1 MEALYILL
9 ILLAGILVYYIN
21 QQRRLVQQAR
31 EAMSGD
37 KSLVENLRQELASR
51 DTTIATLQAEK
62 ESADSAVLQLRE
74 QIALTESM
82 KSPLQEQIQ
91 TLASEKSNLV
101 QQVETTSA
109 EAVLNKALFSTFAH
123 VAYDMVFILDSDCV
137 IRAMSESALNFFSAE
152 KPIGKQLCSVIPAPD
167 LEDVITHAI
176 NEDEGLEGQFFWN
189 KQYFRA
195 RAQRYKFNSN
205 QLFIGVAI
213 QDISQ
218 LVRLNRARRDMV
230 ANISHEL
237 GTPVANIRVIIDSLF
252 HDQSR
257 PKRKASIASL
267 RAIARETEALQWT
280 VQELLDL
287 SMIESGQA
295 IVKLV
300 DEPLAEIVD
309 AAIERL
315 SEKLDRKNLH
325 VVRHVPAKIHVSCDR
340 DHIRRVMV
348 NLISNAIKWSPEDEA
363 ITVSATINGEDVTVS
378 VFDNGPGVPD
388 DQRERIFER
397 FYQVDT
403 ARSGREGSGLGL
415 AICKHIIEAHG
426 GSIWAEGNSKGGG
439 GRFLF
444 TLLNAT
450 PVNNQNDFMDRGQHD
465 VILNPYANPAN
476 GTIAPADNSSS
487 TPHPV
492 DEGEIEFV
500 DEDDWEDS

>member
-1 MEALYILL
+1 MDVLYILL
-9 ILLAGILVYYIN
+9 ILIAGVLVYYIY
-21 QQRRLVQQAR
+21 QQRKTVQNTHKVLSVD
-31 EAMSGD
+31 E
-37 KSLVENLRQELASR
+37 SLVENLRQELANR

-62 ESADSAVLQLRE
+62 EVADSVVVQLRE
-74 QIALTESM
+74 QLTLAESM
-82 KSPLQEQIQ
+82 NAPLQEQIK
-91 TLASEKSNLV
+91 TLESEKSDV
-101 QQVETTSA
+101 SQQISTISA
-109 EAVLNKALFSTFAH
+109 EAVLNKALFSTFSH
-123 VAYDMVFILDSDCV
+123 VAYDMVFILDSDCI
-137 IRAMSESALNFFSAE
+137 IRAMSESALSFFTGE
-152 KPIGKQLCSVIPAPD
+152 KPIGKQLCSVFPAPD

-176 NEDEGLEGQFFWN
+176 NEDEGLEGQFVWN

-195 RAQRYKFNSN
+195 RAQRYKFNGN

-213 QDISQ
+213 QDITQ

-309 AAIERL
+309 AAVERL
-315 SEKLDRKNLH
+315 SEKLERKNLH

-340 DHIRRVMV
+340 DHIRRVIV

-363 ITVSATINGEDVTVS
+363 ITVSATIDGEDVIVS

-403 ARSGREGSGLGL
+403 SRTGREGSGLGL

-450 PVNNQNDFMDRGQHD
+450 PVNTQNDFMDRGQHD

-476 GTIAPADNSSS
+476 GTTTPADS
-487 TPHPV
+487 TPPPV